1 MIAVQQTDIFDRVS
15 LWHSMAHHLK
25 HAVKI
30 RGDNDMEK
38 FLRDQDVYKRQAG
51 FHGSSP
57 KAQFSAQR
65 DADDGD
71 LALSLIHIW

>member
-38 FLRDQDVYKRQAG
+38 CLRDQAG
-51 FHGSSP
+51 FDCFSSDHFHVFIGVVHLDLH
-57 KAQFSAQR
+57 QF
-65 DADDGD
+65 
-71 LALSLIHIW
+71 I